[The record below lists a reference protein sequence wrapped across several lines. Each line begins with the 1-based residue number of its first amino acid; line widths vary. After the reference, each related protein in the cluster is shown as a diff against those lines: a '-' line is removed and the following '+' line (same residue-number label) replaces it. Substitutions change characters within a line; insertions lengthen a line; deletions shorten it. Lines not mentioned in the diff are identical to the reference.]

1 MLREAGRV
9 LENVTI
15 LFIGLECPARMSDT
29 TAPDDDTGVDSS
41 PGDESADDLDEPAA
55 DESGLLGKIGV
66 EEEVLAE
73 LARAEAKLSDPSAPD
88 DDPDGAGAQV

>member
-1 MLREAGRV
+1 M
-9 LENVTI
+9 VTI
-15 LFIGLECPARMSDT
+15 LFIGLESPARMSDT
-29 TAPDDDTGVDSS
+29 TAPDDETGLDGS
-41 PGDESADDLDEPAA
+41 PGDESADDLHEPIP

-88 DDPDGAGAQV
+88 DPDAAGAQV